1 MPQLIFKGLKEDEV
15 ILLSKTLSDDLAKT
29 TDTPNDWFLFEHIER
44 KCYVLGERLTGDI
57 HVDVWWFDRGQE
69 IRDKV
74 ALSIDS
80 AIRHFGYSQIEI
92 SFNLCHKESYYENG
106 QHY

>member
-74 ALSIDS
+74 ALSIDTCS
-80 AIRHFGYSQIEI
+80 INVFNKKGFLLFPECSFGNIV
-92 SFNLCHKESYYENG
+92 
-106 QHY
+106 